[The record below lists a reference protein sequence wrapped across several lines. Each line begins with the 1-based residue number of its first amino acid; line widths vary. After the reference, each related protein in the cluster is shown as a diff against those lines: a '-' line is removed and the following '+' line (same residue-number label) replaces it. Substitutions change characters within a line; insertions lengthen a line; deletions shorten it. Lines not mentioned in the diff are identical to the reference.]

1 MSKPPFVSNRRAR
14 AWRRALALLV
24 LVLALPILLMV
35 PGHASDQPPNILF
48 VIMDDVGI
56 DQMAAF
62 GYGGI
67 SKPPFIEPP
76 NMPTIEQLAD
86 AGVRFSNTWSMPA
99 CTTSRAVM
107 FTGRFPLRTNV
118 YGALGENDLA
128 NSHVS
133 PYEMTTP
140 RLLKERGY
148 QSALFGKFH
157 LALQDN
163 SPFSYSMV
171 RSLGWDYYY
180 GWLDKTGD
188 PSSID
193 TTAGIN
199 PTEGG
204 VVPPGGW
211 SCGFVPDAK
220 HGGAD
225 HGACYAVDG
234 TCQEMT
240 IADGIPP
247 GRACRD
253 AGGIFDPIRTC
264 QNPRPKY
271 IDFTKLSGHYVSPL
285 YINHEDGGVEEV
297 LTTDIRA
304 RTYRGTGVVDAA
316 VDWIKRQPANRP
328 WMATVSFASAHTP
341 VMQPPAALLPADEAA
356 ATSGLDCTNTLANTG
371 YQRILTDQMIEAM
384 DKEIGRLFVQTGLA
398 SYGSDGSLIYNPENT
413 NTMIVI
419 VGDNGSFASA
429 VKEPFDGGRSKG
441 TAYQTGV
448 WVPLIVAGPLVEQ
461 PNRAVRHMVN
471 IADLYQLFG
480 EIAGIDVA
488 ASVPHVLDSMAML
501 PYLVEPERK
510 SVREWNFTQVGPN
523 LQVNRT
529 LNAPCTIGASC
540 TQIPVS
546 KEVCQDNGGTWWG
559 KDSDVDG
566 IPEEGLTY
574 CCQVNQFLRNNADPQ
589 NPPRYYTIQPL
600 TSVATRNANYK
611 VVRNSLQDY
620 DIVNN
625 VCDDVTT
632 DEFYQINEDV
642 PKPLLDERGKDLNA
656 KGSLTSEQQK
666 NYRTLSK
673 QLDAILT
680 SHKECPGDGN
690 IDGVVDDRDVEEWG
704 FYQGKSSWYD
714 FNLDGLTDS
723 LDLQT
728 IMNNLGKRCK
738 K

>member
-1 MSKPPFVSNRRAR
+1 MCEPPFVSTRRAR
-14 AWRRALALLV
+14 AWKRAFALLL
-24 LVLALPILLMV
+24 LVPALPILLMV
-35 PGHASDQPPNILF
+35 PSHAADQPPNILF
-48 VIMDDVGI
+48 VVMDDVGI

-62 GYGGI
+62 GYGGEV
-67 SKPPFIEPP
+67 KEPFIEPP
-76 NMPTIEQLAD
+76 SMPTIEQVAD

-99 CTTSRAVM
+99 CTTSRSVM

-118 YGALGENDLA
+118 YGALGEGDLA

-140 RLLKERGY
+140 KLLKERGY

-157 LALQDN
+157 LALQGN
-163 SPFSYSMV
+163 SPFKYSMV

-180 GWLDKTGD
+180 GWLDETGD

-193 TTAGIN
+193 TTAGIGEALKG
-199 PTEGG
+199 P
-204 VVPPGGW
+204 W

-220 HGGAD
+220 HRGAD
-225 HGACYAVDG
+225 YGACYAVDG
-234 TCQEMT
+234 TCEEMV
-240 IADGIPP
+240 ISEGIPP

-253 AGGIFDPIRTC
+253 AGGIFDPHLAC
-264 QNPRPKY
+264 QNSRPGY
-271 IDFTKLSGHYVSPL
+271 INFEKLSGHYVSPL
-285 YINHEDGGVEEV
+285 FINHEDGRVEEV
-297 LTTDIRA
+297 PTTDLRA

-316 VDWIKRQPANRP
+316 IDWIRRQPANRP

-356 ATSGLDCTNTLANTG
+356 ATSGLNCTNNLQNTP
-371 YQRILTDQMIEAM
+371 YQRVLTDQMIEAM
-384 DKEIGRLFVQTGLA
+384 DKEIGRLLVETGLA
-398 SYGSDGSLIYNPENT
+398 SYGSDGSLIYSPDNA

-488 ASVPHVLDSMAML
+488 GSVPRALDSVAML
-501 PYLVEPERK
+501 PYLVEPEQE
-510 SVREWNFTQVGPN
+510 SLREWNFTQVEPN
-523 LQVNRT
+523 LQAHGT
-529 LNAPCTIGASC
+529 LNAPCTIGFSC

-546 KEVCQDNGGTWWG
+546 QEVCEDNGGTWWG
-559 KDSDVDG
+559 EDSDVVG
-566 IPEEGLTY
+566 LPEEGLTL
-574 CCQVNQFLRNNADPQ
+574 CCEVNQFLRAH
-589 NPPRYYTIQPL
+589 PRPGIPSYTIQPL
-600 TSVATRNANYK
+600 SSIATRNENYK
-611 VVRNSLQDY
+611 VVRNYLLDY
-620 DIVNN
+620 V
-625 VCDDVTT
+625 DDTCVEVTT

-642 PKPLLDERGKDLNA
+642 PEPLLDTDDADLNA
-656 KGSLTSEQQK
+656 QEERLTPEQRQ
-666 NYRTLSK
+666 NYRELSK
-673 QLDAILT
+673 QLDAVLT

-690 IDGVVDDRDVEEWG
+690 IDGVVDDRDVEEWS

-714 FNLDGLTDS
+714 FNTDGVTDS
-723 LDLQT
+723 ADLQT
-728 IMNNLGKRCK
+728 ILDNLGKRCK